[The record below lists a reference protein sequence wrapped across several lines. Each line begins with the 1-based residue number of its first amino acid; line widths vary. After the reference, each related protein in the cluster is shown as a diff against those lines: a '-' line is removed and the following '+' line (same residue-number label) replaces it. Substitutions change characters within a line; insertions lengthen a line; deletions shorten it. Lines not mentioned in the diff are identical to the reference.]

1 MSNVRKCQPH
11 PHGSYRAQRCD
22 TSSYVWYGPS
32 SQAQGDVSV
41 LKEFLARLATTRSTF
56 FLIKLLGFDV
66 RHHRPFVLMSGA
78 DARLPISRAKSLP
91 SLGDPKRGP
100 SFSQAPRFGRPVSA
114 ARASSQPREPASPLG
129 RPSQGKTGR
138 GYKDQQ
144 RPAAPAA
151 PAAEFK
157 EWKAVPVT
165 ELLPSEVSKAIRR
178 IASQTGG
185 GVVIEMQWGSSAYL
199 PAHNGGQKYRDCA
212 QRLQQLI
219 SGRLSRG
226 SPLPVHIVD
235 KPIRFSKRCSHSL
248 IREQPFRGFAF
259 FRFWLFLAV
268 KPRASVIGSIRLL

>member
-1 MSNVRKCQPH
+1 MS
-11 PHGSYRAQRCD
+11 
-22 TSSYVWYGPS
+22 TPS
-32 SQAQGDVSV
+32 SWQLSCPEVRHLFICVVWAKLSSTGRCISPERISS
-41 LKEFLARLATTRSTF
+41 KARNHPQHF

-66 RHHRPFVLMSGA
+66 RHHRPFVLMPGA

-248 IREQPFRGFAF
+248 IRQQPFRGFAF

>member
-1 MSNVRKCQPH
+1 MCGMGQAPRD
-11 PHGSYRAQRCD
+11 GGARCF
-22 TSSYVWYGPS
+22 SP
-32 SQAQGDVSV
+32 
-41 LKEFLARLATTRSTF
+41 EFAKKKKASKAGIQIFKYPQHF
-56 FLIKLLGFDV
+56 FFPIKPLGLDV

-78 DARLPISRAKSLP
+78 DVRLPISRAKSLP

-100 SFSQAPRFGRPVSA
+100 SFSQAPRFGRPASA
-114 ARASSQPREPASPLG
+114 ARASSQAREPASPLG

-151 PAAEFK
+151 PAAPAVEFK

-212 QRLQQLI
+212 QRLQELI

-235 KPIRFSKRCSHSL
+235 KPIRFSKRSSHSL
-248 IREQPFRGFAF
+248 IREQLFRALPFFDSCYS
-259 FRFWLFLAV
+259 WPSNDQLV
-268 KPRASVIGSIRLL
+268 S